1 MPPGDELS
9 LQLPGLRLAARSFGR
24 DDGPRVLALHG
35 WLDHADSFTPLAERL
50 ASRHVV
56 ALDLPGHGR
65 SEHHPP
71 GYGYLFVD
79 QAARVVQ
86 AMDALGWARCTLLGH
101 SLGGALAAVV
111 AGTIP
116 QRVERL
122 VLLDALGPLV
132 EEPEGAPGRL
142 AQALDQERS
151 TARRKERVY
160 PTLEDARAAWDR
172 ARFAMAPVARAALFE
187 RAVRRTPRGVAWA
200 ADPRLRL
207 PSRLRLTEA
216 QVQAFLR
223 AIQAPTLLVV
233 PASGVLADLPPERL
247 AARRACVPHLH
258 EVSVPGG
265 HHAHLSH
272 VEAVAGAIQAFFGA
286 QPGEDAT

>member
-1 MPPGDELS
+1 MSPGREIT
-9 LQLPGLRLAARSFGR
+9 LQLPGLRLAARSFGP

-35 WLDHADSFTPLAERL
+35 WLDHADSFVPLAERL
-50 ASRHVV
+50 AGHRVV

-65 SEHHPP
+65 SGHHPP
-71 GYGYLFVD
+71 GFGYLFVD
-79 QAARVVQ
+79 LAARVAQ
-86 AMDALGWARCTLLGH
+86 AMDALGWERCALLGH

-111 AGTIP
+111 AGAVP

-122 VLLDALGPLV
+122 ILLDALGPLV
-132 EEPEGAPGRL
+132 EAPEGAPGRL

-151 TARRKERVY
+151 RARRKERVY
-160 PTLEDARAAWDR
+160 PTMDDARAAWDR
-172 ARFAMAPVARAALFE
+172 ARHAMAPVARAALFE
-187 RAVRRTPRGVAWA
+187 RAVRRTPRGVGWA

-223 AIQAPTLLVV
+223 AIRAPALLVV
-233 PASGVLADLPPERL
+233 PTSGVLAGLAPERL
-247 AARRACVPHLH
+247 AARRACVPHLL
-258 EVSVPGG
+258 EVPAPGG

-272 VEAVAGAIQAFFGA
+272 VDAVAEAVRAFLGSE
-286 QPGEDAT
+286 PGEAPA